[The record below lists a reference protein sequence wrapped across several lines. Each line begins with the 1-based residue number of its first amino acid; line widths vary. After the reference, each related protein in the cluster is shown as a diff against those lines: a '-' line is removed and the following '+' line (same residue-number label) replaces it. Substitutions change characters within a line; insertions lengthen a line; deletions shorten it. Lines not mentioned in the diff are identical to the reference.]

1 MEPSVKNF
9 IFCKEFERHF
19 VNINIP
25 TLLNPYDKYLRGY
38 QDDDMVDPF
47 DDSKSFNSVPLDTPN
62 LGLVV
67 FYTLI
72 IKSAKRP

>member
-1 MEPSVKNF
+1 MF
-9 IFCKEFERHF
+9 IKLNVPVEFDKDD
-19 VNINIP
+19 II
-25 TLLNPYDKYLRGY
+25 NPYDKYLRGY
-38 QDDDMVDPF
+38 HDDDMVDPF